1 MVPEM
6 RDLMALATVRR
17 LLLELGFVLLPE
29 GHDQRI
35 GPLELWIHEPR
46 AELDGRTPLEILAT
60 PGGEGVLKTC
70 LVDLIDVANR
80 GW

>member
-1 MVPEM
+1 MVSEM

-35 GPLELWIHEPR
+35 GPLELWIREPR
-46 AELDGRTPLEILAT
+46 AELDGRTPLEVLAV
-60 PGGEGVLKTC
+60 PGGEGVLKKC
-70 LVDLIDVANR
+70 LAELIGAASRD
-80 GW
+80 W